1 LDIKFFVLLLERT
14 RKESVQ
20 MIAKEYTAKILSALP
35 EEDDVSSHAEEF
47 AAREAQPLMAS
58 ILEAANEENP
68 DASPEHVKEIAEDVW
83 LSPARVKST
92 MIC

>member
-1 LDIKFFVLLLERT
+1 
-14 RKESVQ
+14 
-20 MIAKEYTAKILSALP
+20 MIAKEYSAKIISSLP

-68 DASPEHVKEIAEDVW
+68 NASPEHVKEIAEDVW
-83 LSPARVKST
+83 LNPARVEYYLCSDGEECT
-92 MIC
+92 INYWLVFVRT